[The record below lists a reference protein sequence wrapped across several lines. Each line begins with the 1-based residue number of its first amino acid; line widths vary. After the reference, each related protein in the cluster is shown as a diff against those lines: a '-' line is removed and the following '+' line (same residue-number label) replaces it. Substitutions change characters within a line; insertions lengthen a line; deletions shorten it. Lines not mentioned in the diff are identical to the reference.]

1 MSRNH
6 LRSPCC
12 EDDRKASGRCAP
24 RGVALLAVGCGVMIV
39 ALNACLN
46 DSQSI
51 ALLDSSSITA
61 PGSRGYAL
69 YQANCAACHGASGRG
84 NGVAAIAL
92 KIRPRDF
99 WNEPFRYVSTMDG
112 IPTSDDLAQTIRSGR
127 LLGEMPASPWLSD
140 EDVRVLAEYVL
151 EFNRLGWV
159 ERLSEDESMSAADV
173 EEIASDRVTPLEP
186 IVVPMPSTDF
196 QPGSEVGRSL
206 YVQACAS
213 CHGPSGRGNG
223 LNMLLDDRGRQVT
236 VRDLTSD
243 PIRGGA
249 SPTELFKRIRC
260 GVPGTPMPAQPA
272 LTDDQ
277 VWQLVFYTRQLMG
290 RPLGQTNP

>member
-6 LRSPCC
+6 HQISRGTGDC
-12 EDDRKASGRCAP
+12 KVSGRCVSL
-24 RGVALLAVGCGVMIV
+24 RVALLAAGCG
-39 ALNACLN
+39 ALVVLLSACQN

-51 ALLDSSSITA
+51 ALLESSAITT

-69 YQANCAACHGASGRG
+69 YQANCAACHGASGNG

-92 KIRPRDF
+92 ETRPRDF

-112 IPTSDDLAQTIRSGR
+112 IPTSDDLDQTIRSGR
-127 LLGEMPASPWLSD
+127 LHGEMPATPWLPD
-140 EDVRVLAEYVL
+140 EDVRALAQYVL
-151 EFNRLGWV
+151 ELNRLGWV
-159 ERLSEDESMSAADV
+159 ERLSGDESISAADV

-186 IVVPMPSTDF
+186 IAVPMPSPHF
-196 QPGSEVGRSL
+196 QSSSEAGRSL

-213 CHGPSGRGNG
+213 CHGPTGRGDG
-223 LNMLLDDRGRQVT
+223 LNMPLDDRGRPIT
-236 VRDLTSD
+236 VRDLMSD

-249 SPTELFKRIRC
+249 GPTELFKRIRC

-277 VWQLVFYTRQLMG
+277 VWQLVFYSRQLMG
-290 RPLGQTNP
+290 RPLGQSSP

>member
-6 LRSPCC
+6 LQSPCC
-12 EDDRKASGRCAP
+12 EDDRKASGRCAL
-24 RGVALLAVGCGVMIV
+24 RRVALLAVGCGVMIV

-99 WNEPFRYVSTMDG
+99 WNEPFRYVSTLDG

-127 LLGEMPASPWLSD
+127 LHGEMPASPWLSD

-159 ERLSEDESMSAADV
+159 ERLSGDESMSAADV

-186 IVVPMPSTDF
+186 IVVSMPSPDF
-196 QPGSEVGRSL
+196 RPSSEVGRSL

-223 LNMLLDDRGRQVT
+223 LNMLLDDRGRQIT

>member
-6 LRSPCC
+6 PRSPCC
-12 EDDRKASGRCAP
+12 EGGRKVCGPYVLR
-24 RGVALLAVGCGVMIV
+24 RVALVAVGCGVLV
-39 ALNACLN
+39 VLLSACQN
-46 DSQSI
+46 ESRSI
-51 ALLDSSSITA
+51 ALLDSSAITV
-61 PGSRGYAL
+61 PSSRGYAL

-92 KIRPRDF
+92 EIRPRDF
-99 WNEPFRYVSTMDG
+99 WNEPFRYVSTLDG

-127 LLGEMPASPWLSD
+127 LHGEMPASPWLSD

-159 ERLSEDESMSAADV
+159 ERLSGDESMSAADV

-196 QPGSEVGRSL
+196 QPSSEVGRSL

-223 LNMLLDDRGRQVT
+223 LNMPLDDRGRQVM

-260 GVPGTPMPAQPA
+260 GVPGTPMPAQLA

-277 VWQLVFYTRQLMG
+277 VWHLVFYTRQLMG
-290 RPLGQTNP
+290 RPIGQTSP

>member
-1 MSRNH
+1 
-6 LRSPCC
+6 
-12 EDDRKASGRCAP
+12 
-24 RGVALLAVGCGVMIV
+24 MIV

-140 EDVRVLAEYVL
+140 EDVRALAEYVL

-159 ERLSEDESMSAADV
+159 ERLSGDESMSAADV

-186 IVVPMPSTDF
+186 IVVSMPSPDF
-196 QPGSEVGRSL
+196 RPSSEVGRSL

-223 LNMLLDDRGRQVT
+223 LNMPLDDRGRQVT

>member
-12 EDDRKASGRCAP
+12 EGDRKASGRCAP
-24 RGVALLAVGCGVMIV
+24 RRVALLAVGCGVMIV
-39 ALNACLN
+39 ALNACFN

-140 EDVRVLAEYVL
+140 EDVRALAEYVL

-159 ERLSEDESMSAADV
+159 ERLSGDESMSAADV

-186 IVVPMPSTDF
+186 IVVSMPSPDF
-196 QPGSEVGRSL
+196 RPSSEVGRSL

-223 LNMLLDDRGRQVT
+223 LNMPLDDRGRQVT

>member
-24 RGVALLAVGCGVMIV
+24 RRVALLAVGCGVMIV
-39 ALNACLN
+39 ALNACFN

-140 EDVRVLAEYVL
+140 EDVRALAEYVL

-159 ERLSEDESMSAADV
+159 ERLSGDESMSAADV

-186 IVVPMPSTDF
+186 IVVSMPSPDF
-196 QPGSEVGRSL
+196 RPSSEVGRSL